1 MSDDADH
8 SADAAPATATADL
21 PPALAGLLATVTE
34 ALRQLQREPLD
45 LRARRHLRRAE
56 QAARQAHALVSSPP
70 VDRTE
75 PAADDPSSVAVD
87 ADP

>member
-1 MSDDADH
+1 MSDDADN
-8 SADAAPATATADL
+8 SAGAAPATATPDL
-21 PPALAGLLATVTE
+21 RPSLAGLLATVTG
-34 ALRQLQREPLD
+34 ALQQLQREPLD

-70 VDRTE
+70 VDRIE
-75 PAADDPSSVAVD
+75 PAADDPLSVAVD